1 MLTSDVACARLPLR
15 SRRASAIIE
24 GVLLAAS
31 SLSPYNGLGLPTAQP
46 SCVELYASVGG
57 WPGRELGRK
66 VCVPCGCGMV
76 AAQLARAGL
85 LGSTL
90 SRMASPRIL
99 YCLWHMSDDELS
111 HSGARPASPI
121 PAALREAATEM

>member
-1 MLTSDVACARLPLR
+1 MFWGAGDALLGVAATRG
-15 SRRASAIIE
+15 I
-24 GVLLAAS
+24 
-31 SLSPYNGLGLPTAQP
+31 
-46 SCVELYASVGG
+46 
-57 WPGRELGRK
+57 
-66 VCVPCGCGMV
+66 V

-111 HSGARPASPI
+111 RSGARPELTRSPDRVRSERVLEHVLRSRDQNI
-121 PAALREAATEM
+121 PRTRVIWG